1 MDFNDTPEE
10 ASYRRAARD
19 WLAANGPAKGW
30 FAGLASDAERL
41 DAARAWQR
49 TKFEGGYSCIT
60 WPVDIGGQGGAPI
73 QQVIY
78 NQEEAAYEVPRGYFD
93 ITFGM
98 CLPTVI
104 KTADAATKNRF
115 IEPSLRGEK
124 IWCQLFSEPAAG
136 SDLAGLRTRAVRDGD
151 EWVINGQKVW
161 TSGAH
166 FSDYGLL
173 IARTDPDKP
182 KHKGL
187 TMFWIDMRSPGIEVR
202 PIKQM
207 SGRSGFNEVWFDDL
221 RVPDAQR
228 LGDVDDGWRVS
239 LVTLM
244 NERLSIG
251 GGAAINFADLFSV
264 ARSVT
269 MDGNRT
275 LASDTAFREKVAD
288 WYVQAEGVKL
298 TGFRTLT
305 ALSRGETPGP
315 ESSISKV
322 VSANLAQSVAH
333 EMLDIEGE
341 YGLIVEPDLAPV
353 GGVYQA
359 QMLSS
364 PGSRLAGGTDEVL
377 RNIIAER
384 VLGLP
389 GEIRVD
395 KNVAFKDIP
404 TG

>member
-1 MDFNDTPEE
+1 MDFNDTPDE
-10 ASYRRAARD
+10 ASYRRKARD
-19 WLAANGPAKGW
+19 WLVANGPAKGW
-30 FAGLASDAERL
+30 FAGLASDADRL
-41 DAARAWQR
+41 QAARDWQR

-104 KTADAATKNRF
+104 KTADDATKNRF

-173 IARTDPDKP
+173 IARTDPEKP

-187 TMFWIDMRSPGIEVR
+187 TMFWIDMRAPGIEVR

-221 RVPDAQR
+221 RVPDSQR
-228 LGDVDDGWRVS
+228 LGEIDDGWRVS

-264 ARSVT
+264 ARSVST
-269 MDGNRT
+269 GGNQT

-322 VSANLAQSVAH
+322 VSANLAQAVAH

-341 YGLIVEPDLAPV
+341 YGLIVEPGLAPV

>member
-10 ASYRRAARD
+10 ASYRHAARD

-60 WPVDIGGQGGAPI
+60 WPVEIGGQGGAPI

-78 NQEEAAYEVPRGYFD
+78 NQEEASYEVPRGYFD

-104 KTADAATKNRF
+104 KTADDATKNRF

-187 TMFWIDMRSPGIEVR
+187 TMFWIDMRAPGIEVR

-221 RVPDAQR
+221 RIADAQR
-228 LGDVDDGWRVS
+228 LGEVDDGWRVS
-239 LVTLM
+239 LITLM

-251 GGAAINFADLFSV
+251 GGAAINFEDLFSV
-264 ARSVT
+264 ARSVST
-269 MDGNRT
+269 GGNQT

-322 VSANLAQSVAH
+322 VSANLAQAVAH

-341 YGLIVEPDLAPV
+341 YGLIVEPDLVPV

-359 QMLSS
+359 QLLSS